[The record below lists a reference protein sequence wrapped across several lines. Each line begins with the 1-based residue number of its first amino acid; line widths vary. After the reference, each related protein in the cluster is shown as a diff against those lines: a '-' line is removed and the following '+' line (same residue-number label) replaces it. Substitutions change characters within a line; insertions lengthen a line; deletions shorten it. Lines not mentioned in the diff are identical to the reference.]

1 MAELAYNSRW
11 DASTG
16 MSPFMAI
23 LGYKPRACDDII
35 LLDRPQMSSNAL
47 CRAPRADSLATSNHE
62 ALYDRNRPDVQYD
75 QVLLDTLNLDLTHI
89 GAKGRRKCAAR
100 FIGPY
105 KNNQRTTPDTYQI
118 SLLPG
123 VRLHNEFH
131 VANLQPSAKDTNDKH
146 LNNVPRL
153 ITCDGTEGNQVRAIV
168 G

>member
-1 MAELAYNSRW
+1 MKHFTTAVGL
-11 DASTG
+11 
-16 MSPFMAI
+16 MSI
-23 LGYKPRACDDII
+23 
-35 LLDRPQMSSNAL
+35 
-47 CRAPRADSLATSNHE
+47 
-62 ALYDRNRPDVQYD
+62 
-75 QVLLDTLNLDLTHI
+75 LLDTLNLDLTHI

-131 VANLQPSAKDTNDKH
+131 VANLQPSAKDTNDKR

-168 G
+168 GYRTRYGITPVQGPLVRP